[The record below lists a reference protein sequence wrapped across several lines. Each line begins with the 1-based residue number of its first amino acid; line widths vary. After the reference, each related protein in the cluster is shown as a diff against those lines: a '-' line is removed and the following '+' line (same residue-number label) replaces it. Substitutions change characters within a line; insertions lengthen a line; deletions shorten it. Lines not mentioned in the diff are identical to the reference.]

1 MADKAIGVALA
12 IIGLAS
18 LSVVIS
24 KRSNTAKVL
33 TSLLGGFGGLIR
45 ASTAPVTGGSGR

>member
-1 MADKAIGVALA
+1 MADKAIGVLLA

-18 LSVVIS
+18 LSVIIS

-33 TSLLGGFGGLIR
+33 QAFFAGFNGALKQATSPIR
-45 ASTAPVTGGSGR
+45 